1 MGNYLARFLGGLGP
15 AMAPGYPVKSK
26 YLMIRDR
33 CDIKNLSLTQ
43 LQYFDENFIIPPT
56 LYVV

>member
-1 MGNYLARFLGGLGP
+1 
-15 AMAPGYPVKSK
+15 
-26 YLMIRDR
+26 MIRDR